1 MEGKEIFRCDLK
13 RFGSEVRG
21 GGVFS
26 ASQMAKSF

>member
-1 MEGKEIFRCDLK
+1 MEGKEIFRRDLK
-13 RFGSEVRG
+13 RFGSEVR